1 MTEVVEQTEFEKIPR
16 EIKYPANYS
25 ENNPDTLY
33 EFGNN
38 WIRISNSW
46 SRKSIN
52 VLGQDGGLLWALN
65 SKCQYVIYDEYGDG
79 FSNVEEDFKEFTIES
94 IENIDILV
102 HSWLSKV
109 ISEHVDF
116 LVEILRL
123 KNTEQ

>member
-1 MTEVVEQTEFEKIPR
+1 MEEITEQTGFEKIPR
-16 EIKYPANYS
+16 EIKYPENYS
-25 ENNPDTLY
+25 SNSSDTLY

-38 WIRISNSW
+38 WIRISNHW

-52 VLGQDGGLLWALN
+52 KLGEDGGLLWALN
-65 SKCQYVIYDEYGDG
+65 SKCQYVIYDEFGSG
-79 FSNVEEDFKEFTIES
+79 FSSDDVMFTDDS

-102 HSWLSKV
+102 HGWISRV
-109 ISEHVDF
+109 VSEHVDF